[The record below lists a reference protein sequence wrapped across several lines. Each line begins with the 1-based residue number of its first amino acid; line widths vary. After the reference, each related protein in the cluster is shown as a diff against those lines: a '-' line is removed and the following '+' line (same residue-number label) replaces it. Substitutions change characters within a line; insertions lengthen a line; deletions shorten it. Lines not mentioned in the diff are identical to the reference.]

1 MNWFWLALI
10 SAIFSAAAA
19 IFQKKILFKAE
30 ALEFSLILSILNILF
45 LAPLFFFLNYEKI
58 YFDKLII
65 LYIKTILE
73 AFAFWNVMLAI
84 KNFEISKALPL
95 LALTP
100 GLVAISAF
108 IFIGDSLTQTEL
120 IGILLLILGTYTLE
134 AKSKQN
140 LLEPFKTFISSKKY
154 NYIITALILFTITA
168 VLDRLLLNK
177 YKLEPEPFIVF
188 QNLFLAINFILIFLI
203 SKKPLKSLSLLAN
216 KDSLKLIILISILT
230 IIYRYTQIEAVKIAP
245 VALVLAVK
253 RISIFFAAI
262 VGGRIF
268 KESNLWIRAAAAL
281 IIIAGTLLISTYL
294 IFYLSI
300 QKSSQTI

>member
-30 ALEFSLILSILNILF
+30 ALEFSLILSILNIL
-45 LAPLFFFLNYEKI
+45 LLLPFFFLLNYEKI
-58 YFDKLII
+58 YFDNLLV
-65 LYIKTILE
+65 LYIKTVLE

-108 IFIGDSLTQTEL
+108 IFIGDSLTQMEL

-134 AKSKQN
+134 VKSKQN
-140 LLEPFKTFISSKKY
+140 LLAPLKAFIASKKHY
-154 NYIITALILFTITA
+154 YVIIALLLFTITA

-177 YKLEPEPFIVF
+177 YNLEPKSFLVF
-188 QNLFLAINFILIFLI
+188 QNLFLAVNFVLIFLF
-203 SKKPLKSLSLLAN
+203 SKKSFNSLSPFFKGN
-216 KDSLKLIILISILT
+216 SLKLIILISLLT

-245 VALVLAVK
+245 VALVIAVK
-253 RISIFFAAI
+253 RISIFFAAVI
-262 VGGRIF
+262 GGRIF
-268 KESNLWIRAAAAL
+268 KEHNLWVRAAAAA
-281 IIIAGTLLISTYL
+281 IIIIGTLLISA
-294 IFYLSI
+294 
-300 QKSSQTI
+300 